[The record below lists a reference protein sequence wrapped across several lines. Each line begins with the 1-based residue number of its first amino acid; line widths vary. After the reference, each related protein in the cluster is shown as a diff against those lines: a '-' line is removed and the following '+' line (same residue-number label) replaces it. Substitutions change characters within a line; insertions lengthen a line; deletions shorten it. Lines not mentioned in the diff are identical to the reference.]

1 MKAGYTG
8 TTPGL
13 SNFVSV
19 FGRSLFKSR
28 ISPNP
33 PPRLDLGQLGGFLPD
48 PACGGVD
55 VNGAELQKFL
65 SSDNFFVPGDIN
77 GFISAKFCVHSS
89 IFIFPSLDLGGF
101 LGLTLLPST
110 LRREKAEAKRRSST
124 GGGVLGISFGS
135 RGGVGVAFS
144 LCRLC
149 CDFEDVFRS
158 AGSGV
163 NENIGG
169 SRALSGGVLVGPF
182 AVGVPLVFA
191 AYPFFLGLKPSEA
204 KPVLVP
210 FVGERKSSLTPENT

>member
-1 MKAGYTG
+1 MG
-8 TTPGL
+8 TTPGFP
-13 SNFVSV
+13 NAVSV
-19 FGRSLFKSR
+19 LGRSLFKSS

-33 PPRLDLGQLGGFLPD
+33 PPRLDLGRLTGLLVD
-48 PACGGVD
+48 RACGGVD
-55 VNGAELQKFL
+55 FNGVEVQKFL
-65 SSDNFFVPGDIN
+65 SSDNFFVPGDIK
-77 GFISAKFCVHSS
+77 GFISAKLLVHSS
-89 IFIFPSLDLGGF
+89 IFVFPSLDLGGL
-101 LGLTLLPST
+101 LGLTLLTST
-110 LRREKAEAKRRSST
+110 FSREKAEAKRRSST

-135 RGGVGVAFS
+135 TGGVGVALS